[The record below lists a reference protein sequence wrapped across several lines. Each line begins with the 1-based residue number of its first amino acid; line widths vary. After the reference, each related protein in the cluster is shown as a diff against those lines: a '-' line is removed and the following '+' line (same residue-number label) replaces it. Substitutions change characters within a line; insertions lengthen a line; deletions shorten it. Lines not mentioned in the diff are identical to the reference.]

1 MSHLFSYGCIA
12 GIKQRAEMLQARRG
26 VQQGSRAK
34 EGPGVS
40 DSIAKQV
47 VKRFLSFSVCD
58 ENITFRASWFGH
70 AAYTAVGYQ
79 FVTVS
84 HFSPSTNTP
93 SLYSQLCFTAQK
105 SILWRILL
113 LGLKAHLWVI
123 TGSQLGMEWVWNEN
137 ITICSTEGLQGS

>member
-1 MSHLFSYGCIA
+1 MSYGIYLLNIKALQISYGSFFQEASDKTKMEKMSHLFSYGCIA

-105 SILWRILL
+105 SIL
-113 LGLKAHLWVI
+113 
-123 TGSQLGMEWVWNEN
+123 
-137 ITICSTEGLQGS
+137 